1 MAGLKGA
8 AAFVC
13 LINLAA
19 VAGCRGREPRGDLD
33 LARTFA
39 TAEHWS
45 DAWDLLVLCAEG
57 GVECPGF
64 ASLEGSG
71 VDRWMWMQA
80 RHASVRVRV
89 HSKVDKVLRF
99 RVRAHPSLTPAPD
112 LTVSWNGKP
121 LGVFQLGP
129 TPGEFVAVVP
139 ESAQTRTD
147 NVLWFDA
154 TRHHVPIPGEADRRR
169 LVAAFTK
176 IVLVPAGAEGRPLHP
191 TALDGEVR
199 LPPSTSVA
207 YHLRL
212 QRGSTLRIRTSAPG
226 GVGVLTLRLDDDEK
240 VLQSV
245 TERFRGSRRIT
256 FPMNAE
262 SGSIVRLVLA
272 NEGESSLRLAD
283 AQLSWQPEPKS
294 SPAKLA
300 ARPSIVVYLVDTLR
314 ADALGAYGSSSDVSP
329 RFDAFAREALLFE
342 DASSQAS
349 WTRPSVASLF
359 TGLHVSHH
367 GVDRETRALAESH
380 DTLAEQLAGAG
391 YRTCA
396 FVANHLVD
404 VRFGF
409 AQGFAAWNEGGVV
422 HDQPAADLVERGLR
436 CAEAGRGPFFLYIHA
451 QEPHS
456 PYEPS
461 ASSRAIF
468 NPEGY
473 RGDKDTRALLRLGQ
487 LGTLAPDGLDFLKRR
502 YKGEVRDADAAFG
515 ALVDGLR
522 SRSLLAS
529 TLVIFTSD
537 HGEEFREHGGTEHA
551 KTLYQELIRVPLAVR
566 LPGTAHPARRLS
578 APVELIDVMPTILSL
593 LGLGGPSGSVG
604 GRDRSS
610 EWLREAG
617 LSDSPVRFAEARFEL
632 TDKLSARVARF
643 KLIVNNDD
651 PGLWRA
657 ATKHEL
663 YDLADDPGERMN
675 LFDRR
680 PVTAAF
686 LLKTVKAM
694 HLAATQ
700 AAATAG
706 AAREVAL
713 TPEDRE
719 RLRALGY
726 VN

>member
-1 MAGLKGA
+1 M
-8 AAFVC
+8 C
-13 LINLAA
+13 LASLAA
-19 VAGCRGREPRGDLD
+19 IAGCRGREPKGDLD
-33 LARTFA
+33 LGRGFA

-57 GVECPGF
+57 SVECPGF

-80 RHASVRVRV
+80 RHASVRVSV

-99 RVRAHPSLTPAPD
+99 RARAHPNLRPVPD

-129 TPGEFVAVVP
+129 TPGEFVVVVP
-139 ESAQTRTD
+139 ESVQTRTD
-147 NVLWFDA
+147 NLLSFDA
-154 TRHHVPIPGEADRRR
+154 TRHHVPAPGEADRRR

-176 IVLVPAGAEGRPLHP
+176 IVLVPSGAEGRPLHP
-191 TALDGEVR
+191 AILDGEVL

-212 QRGSTLRIRTSAPG
+212 QRGSALRIRGSAPSG
-226 GVGVLTLRLDDDEK
+226 EGALALRLDDDEK
-240 VLQSV
+240 VLQAV
-245 TERFRGSRRIT
+245 TERFRGSRRLT

-262 SGSIVRLVLA
+262 PGSIVRLVLA
-272 NEGESSLRLAD
+272 NEGRSPLRVAD
-283 AQLSWQPEPKS
+283 AHLSWQPEPKP

-300 ARPSIVVYLVDTLR
+300 VRPNIVVYVVDTLR
-314 ADALGAYGSSSDVSP
+314 ADALGAYGSSSDASP
-329 RFDAFAREALLFE
+329 RFDAFAQEALLFE
-342 DASSQAS
+342 DASSQAP
-349 WTRPSVASLF
+349 WTRSSVASLF

-380 DTLAEQLAGAG
+380 DTLAERLASAG

-404 VRFGF
+404 ARFGF
-409 AQGFAAWNEGGVV
+409 AQGFATWNEGGIV

-436 CAEAGRGPFFLYIHA
+436 CAEAGQDPFFLYIHA

-461 ASSRAIF
+461 AWSRAIF
-468 NPEGY
+468 NSEGY
-473 RGDKDTRALLRLGQ
+473 RGYKDTRALLRLGQ
-487 LGTLAPDGLDFLKRR
+487 LGTLAPEGLEFLKRR

-515 ALVDGLR
+515 ALLAGLR
-522 SRSLLAS
+522 SRSLLES

-566 LPGTAHPARRLS
+566 LPGTEHPGRRLPT
-578 APVELIDVMPTILSL
+578 PVELIDLMPTLLSL
-593 LGLGGPSGSVG
+593 LGLDGPLGSIG

-643 KLIVNNDD
+643 KLIVNNDH

-657 ATKHEL
+657 ANKHEL
-663 YDLADDPGERMN
+663 YDLADDPGERTN

-686 LLKTVKAM
+686 LLRTVKAM

-700 AAATAG
+700 AAAAAG
-706 AAREVAL
+706 AGREIAL